1 MNYTSSYYN
10 NTHSKSTKK
19 RYIDYILYY
28 LYIVE
33 IIMRRDSFKMLQTN
47 YAQHYGFLKRNVKKN
62 IVTKLNNINNMK
74 HSYKILYTEL
84 SINDKW
90 LSTRQIYNILQNYY
104 ICALKNRYIQNLN
117 DNMNLYYIED
127 NKNSEYEMLSYYKK
141 QKELS
146 YNWRN

>member
-1 MNYTSSYYN
+1 
-10 NTHSKSTKK
+10 
-19 RYIDYILYY
+19 
-28 LYIVE
+28 
-33 IIMRRDSFKMLQTN
+33 MRRDSFKMLQTN

-90 LSTRQIYNILQNYY
+90 LSTRQIYNKLQNYY

-127 NKNSEYEMLSYYKK
+127 NKNSEYEMLSYYK
-141 QKELS
+141 L
-146 YNWRN
+146 

>member
-1 MNYTSSYYN
+1 M
-10 NTHSKSTKK
+10 SKIGKKPIQIPKDTKVK
-19 RYIDYILYY
+19 VEAGKLIL
-28 LYIVE
+28 
-33 IIMRRDSFKMLQTN
+33 SGPK
-47 YAQHYGFLKRNVKKN
+47 GSK
-62 IVTKLNNINNMK
+62 
-74 HSYKILYTEL
+74 EL

-90 LSTRQIYNILQNYY
+90 LSTRQIYNKLQNYY